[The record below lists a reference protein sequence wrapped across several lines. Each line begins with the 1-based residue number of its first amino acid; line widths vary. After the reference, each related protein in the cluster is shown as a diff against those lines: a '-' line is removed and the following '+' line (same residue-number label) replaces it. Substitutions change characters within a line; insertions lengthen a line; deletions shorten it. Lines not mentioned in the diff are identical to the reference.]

1 MLFHVGIEFL
11 DIVNFIFS
19 AIALVAHEPMGF
31 LLGQVL
37 ELLERGLKEA
47 NLSMHLKMLLTRKYR
62 KFFPNRRPTIAVVDT
77 TPVPHPSAH
86 LRILTQLY
94 RFFAILWQQS
104 NLGWTVKNGSGN
116 GIDPPP
122 TLGKINFLVFIVES
136 IPYLFYLCKT
146 PLPPRMKMGKC
157 KYMVLVVPTLTI

>member
-94 RFFAILWQQS
+94 RSFAILWQ
-104 NLGWTVKNGSGN
+104 
-116 GIDPPP
+116 
-122 TLGKINFLVFIVES
+122 
-136 IPYLFYLCKT
+136 
-146 PLPPRMKMGKC
+146 PLPSVGTSLKFFTMFGLFWKLNIWQLSEWKP
-157 KYMVLVVPTLTI
+157 L

>member
-47 NLSMHLKMLLTRKYR
+47 NLSMHLKMLLT
-62 KFFPNRRPTIAVVDT
+62 N
-77 TPVPHPSAH
+77 
-86 LRILTQLY
+86 
-94 RFFAILWQQS
+94 
-104 NLGWTVKNGSGN
+104 WTVKNGSGN